1 MEISAAFLVLILF
14 DLQHIKTKRTVKE
27 LECKN
32 VTTLDVGECLQ
43 VQPDYDLPHE
53 EMSTNDLHIFEKSHD
68 SLNGDPFFKLS
79 SETRQEFFIQFH
91 YVHISI
97 NFELLKRRMEDTNII
112 LNIILSTLLILKNSN
127 LSPSEGRSQVQLSVN

>member
-1 MEISAAFLVLILF
+1 MLTFHG
-14 DLQHIKTKRTVKE
+14 DLRSFSRPDIIQKSQHIKTKRTVKE

-68 SLNGDPFFKLS
+68 SLNEDPFFKLS
-79 SETRQEFFIQFH
+79 SETRQEFFI
-91 YVHISI
+91 
-97 NFELLKRRMEDTNII
+97 NLELLKRRMEDTNII
-112 LNIILSTLLILKNSN
+112 MNIILSTLLILKNSN
-127 LSPSEGRSQVQLSVN
+127 LSPSEGRSQVQLSVIC